1 MYSSD
6 YIHAIQKRALS
17 LFFALSAIAYSTY
30 SNVEEAE
37 AALVS
42 PAVGE

>member
-1 MYSSD
+1 M
-6 YIHAIQKRALS
+6 ITCHPEAGTFA
-17 LFFALSAIAYSTY
+17 FFALSAIAYSTY

>member
-6 YIHAIQKRALS
+6 YMPSRS
-17 LFFALSAIAYSTY
+17 GRFRFFFALSAIAYSTY